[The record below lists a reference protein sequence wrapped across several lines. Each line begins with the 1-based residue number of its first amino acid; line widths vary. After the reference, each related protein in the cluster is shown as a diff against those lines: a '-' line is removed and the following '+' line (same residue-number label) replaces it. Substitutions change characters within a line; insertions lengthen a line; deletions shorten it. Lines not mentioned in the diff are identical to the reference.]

1 MIKNET
7 LASKCVADILSL
19 IMTGKLLP
27 GEQIKGE
34 YLKNMFGI
42 GLSPIREALSRLVKT
57 DLVEFID
64 NAGFK
69 VARIDSNKVCDLYKS
84 YAKIE
89 SLLLREAIEN
99 SDEYWESSIIATL
112 YQLSKV
118 EGSGIK
124 VLYQNWNIRNEE
136 FHTALINGCP
146 LIGLKQ
152 IRKQMI
158 VVKNWYHNLAYPTIN
173 SELIETT
180 HYEHKKIAELSIKRK
195 ADIACD
201 MLYKHSMHNLDGLLT
216 NLKANGHITD

>member
-1 MIKNET
+1 MITNET
-7 LASKCVADILSL
+7 LASKCAADILSL
-19 IMTGKLLP
+19 VMTGKLLP

-34 YLKNMFGI
+34 YLKNLCGV
-42 GLSPIREALSRLVKT
+42 GLSPIREALSRLVNT
-57 DLVEFID
+57 GLVEFID

-69 VARIDSNKVCDLYKS
+69 VSRIDSNKVCDSYKS

-99 SDEYWESSIIATL
+99 ADEYWESSIIAAL

-146 LIGLKQ
+146 LSGLKRIRQQ
-152 IRKQMI
+152 II

-180 HYEHKKIAELSIKRK
+180 HHEHKKIAELSITRK
-195 ADIACD
+195 ADTACA
-201 MLYKHSMHNLDGLLT
+201 MLYKHSMHNLDALLA
-216 NLKANGHITD
+216 NLKTNGHITD